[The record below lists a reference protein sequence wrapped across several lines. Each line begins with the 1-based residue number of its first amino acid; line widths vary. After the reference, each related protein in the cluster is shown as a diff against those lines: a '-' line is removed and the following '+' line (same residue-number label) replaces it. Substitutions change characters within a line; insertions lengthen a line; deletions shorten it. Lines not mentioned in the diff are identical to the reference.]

1 MTTTFKR
8 LAALGLVL
16 YTTALT
22 PLAKADEWNKKTV
35 ITTNNPIQ
43 IQGKV
48 LEPGRYVLRL
58 LDSPSDRNIVQ
69 ILDAHETK
77 LEMTVLA
84 NSAFRL
90 VPTGDTRF
98 TFYETANGQA
108 QALRTWFYPG
118 DNFGFEF
125 RQAQHA
131 AAGQS
136 VGAGAAQ

>member
-16 YTTALT
+16 LTTALT

-48 LEPGRYVLRL
+48 LGPGQYVLRL

-98 TFYETANGQA
+98 TFYESANGQA

-118 DNFGFEF
+118 DNFGLEF
-125 RQAQHA
+125 SAIR
-131 AAGQS
+131 
-136 VGAGAAQ
+136 

>member
-8 LAALGLVL
+8 VAALGLVL
-16 YTTALT
+16 FTTALA
-22 PLAKADEWNKKTV
+22 PFAKASEWNKKTV

-48 LEPGRYVLRL
+48 LGPGRYVMRL

-118 DNFGFEF
+118 DNFGLEF
-125 RQAQHA
+125 SAIR
-131 AAGQS
+131 
-136 VGAGAAQ
+136 

>member
-8 LAALGLVL
+8 VAALGLVL
-16 YTTALT
+16 FTTALA
-22 PLAKADEWNKKTV
+22 PFAKASEWNKKTV

-48 LEPGRYVLRL
+48 LGPGRYIMRL

-69 ILDAHETK
+69 IFDAHETK
-77 LEMTVLA
+77 LEMTILA
-84 NSAFRL
+84 N
-90 VPTGDTRF
+90 PTYRPEPMGDTRF

-118 DNFGFEF
+118 DNYGIEF
-125 RQAQHA
+125 SAVR
-131 AAGQS
+131 
-136 VGAGAAQ
+136 

>member
-1 MTTTFKR
+1 MTTSNR

-16 YTTALT
+16 FTTAFT
-22 PLAKADEWNKKTV
+22 PLAKADERDKKTV

-48 LEPGRYVLRL
+48 LEPGRYVMRL

-69 ILDAHETK
+69 IYDAHETK

-84 NSAFRL
+84 YPAYRL
-90 VPTGDTRF
+90 EPTGDTRF

-118 DNFGFEF
+118 DNFGIDFPAT
-125 RQAQHA
+125 R
-131 AAGQS
+131 
-136 VGAGAAQ
+136 

>member
-16 YTTALT
+16 LTTALT

-69 ILDAHETK
+69 IYDADETK

-90 VPTGDTRF
+90 VPTGDTRI
-98 TFYETANGQA
+98 TFYESANGQA

-118 DNFGFEF
+118 DNFGLEF
-125 RQAQHA
+125 SAIR
-131 AAGQS
+131 
-136 VGAGAAQ
+136 

>member
-16 YTTALT
+16 FTTALT

-69 ILDAHETK
+69 IYDADEAK

-108 QALRTWFYPG
+108 QTP
-118 DNFGFEF
+118 NVTC
-125 RQAQHA
+125 
-131 AAGQS
+131 S
-136 VGAGAAQ
+136 V

>member
-1 MTTTFKR
+1 MTTSNR
-8 LAALGLVL
+8 LATLGLVL
-16 YTTALT
+16 FTTAFT
-22 PLAKADEWNKKTV
+22 PLAKADEWDKQTV

-48 LEPGRYVLRL
+48 LEPGRYVMRL

-69 ILDAHETK
+69 IYDAHETK

-84 NSAFRL
+84 NPAYRL
-90 VPTGDTRF
+90 EPTGDIRF

-118 DNFGFEF
+118 DNYGIEF
-125 RQAQHA
+125 SAIR
-131 AAGQS
+131 
-136 VGAGAAQ
+136 

>member
-48 LEPGRYVLRL
+48 LGPGQYVLRL

-98 TFYETANGQA
+98 TFYESANGQG

-118 DNFGFEF
+118 DNFGLEF
-125 RQAQHA
+125 SAIR
-131 AAGQS
+131 
-136 VGAGAAQ
+136 

>member
-8 LAALGLVL
+8 VAALGLVL
-16 YTTALT
+16 FTTALA
-22 PLAKADEWNKKTV
+22 PFAKASEWNKKTV

-48 LEPGRYVLRL
+48 LGPGQYVLRL

-118 DNFGFEF
+118 DNFGLEF
-125 RQAQHA
+125 SAIR
-131 AAGQS
+131 
-136 VGAGAAQ
+136 

>member
-16 YTTALT
+16 LTTALT

-48 LEPGRYVLRL
+48 LGPGQYVLRL

-69 ILDAHETK
+69 IYDADETK

-98 TFYETANGQA
+98 TFYESANGQA

-118 DNFGFEF
+118 DNFGLEF
-125 RQAQHA
+125 SAIR
-131 AAGQS
+131 
-136 VGAGAAQ
+136 

>member
-48 LEPGRYVLRL
+48 LGPGQYVLRL

-118 DNFGFEF
+118 DNFGLEF
-125 RQAQHA
+125 SAIR
-131 AAGQS
+131 
-136 VGAGAAQ
+136 

>member
-1 MTTTFKR
+1 MEIMTTTLNR

-16 YTTALT
+16 FTTAFT
-22 PLAKADEWNKKTV
+22 PLAKADEWDKQTV

-48 LEPGRYVLRL
+48 LEPGRYVIRL
-58 LDSPSDRNIVQ
+58 FDSSSDRNILQ
-69 ILDAHETK
+69 IYDAHETR

-84 NSAFRL
+84 NPAYRL
-90 VPTGDTRF
+90 EPTGDTRF

-118 DNFGFEF
+118 DNYGIEF
-125 RQAQHA
+125 SAIR
-131 AAGQS
+131 
-136 VGAGAAQ
+136 

>member
-16 YTTALT
+16 LTTALT

-48 LEPGRYVLRL
+48 LGPGQYVLRL

-118 DNFGFEF
+118 DNFGLEF
-125 RQAQHA
+125 SAIR
-131 AAGQS
+131 
-136 VGAGAAQ
+136 